1 MREWLNL
8 KSKINYRTISKK
20 KIQSYIRTE
29 RHRQTVV
36 TCGGTSLLK
45 KYLAEIKLWDLIL
58 KRLKNNA
65 IKKIMN
71 ILHLMSNNFV

>member
-1 MREWLNL
+1 MREWINL
-8 KSKINYRTISKK
+8 KYDQLRNNFKK

-71 ILHLMSNNFV
+71 ILHLMNNNFV